1 MVNFLQNLIAGIS
14 IGSIYALVG
23 LGFIFMVNGI
33 GIVNMAHGEIL
44 MLGGFLAVTFTTML
58 ELPLVLSY
66 ILALLGTAL
75 FGYILNLAVFKPMIN
90 KPLFTVMIATL
101 GLSMVLQ
108 CVAGNLWANKG
119 AMELASPVG
128 NGVLNIGGVVIR
140 YQYLLLIATLIVV
153 LIALTFFFNRTVTGK
168 QLRAMSINPGVAKL
182 LGAPTKR
189 LTAVT
194 VVVSC
199 VIAGLTGILMGPIY
213 FVYATMGSLAISKLL
228 CHHPGRLRQDRRR
241 RGGRPCAGRGG
252 DHAGRLCFPHVQGRF
267 RIPCGCVDSAD
278 QTSGYPGSDH
288 FPARVIG
295 RV

>member
-213 FVYATMGSLAISKLL
+213 FVYATMGSLAISKGFYAIILGGFGRIEGAVVGGLVLGVVETMLAAYVSPMFKDGFAFLVVVLILL
-228 CHHPGRLRQDRRR
+228 I
-241 RGGRPCAGRGG
+241 RP
-252 DHAGRLCFPHVQGRF
+252 QG
-267 RIPCGCVDSAD
+267 ILG
-278 QTSGYPGSDH
+278 QTTSQ
-288 FPARVIG
+288 RV
-295 RV
+295 